1 MSLTGV
7 KARAPIPASLETTD
21 KEVTMKRTLAVI
33 AACMFMTSA
42 ALAEE
47 SHEHSAQQAK
57 PPAAKTGMPMGGMH
71 EHMKKMQE
79 QMAQI
84 RAATDPKEKER
95 LVSEHLKTM
104 EESMSKMQGMM
115 GCGKM

>member
-1 MSLTGV
+1 
-7 KARAPIPASLETTD
+7 
-21 KEVTMKRTLAVI
+21 MKRTLAVI

-47 SHEHSAQQAK
+47 SHDHSGQAE
-57 PPAAKTGMPMGGMH
+57 PPAAKHGMPMGGMH
-71 EHMKKMQE
+71 EHMKKMRE

-84 RAATDPKEKER
+84 RAAREPKERER
-95 LVSEHLKTM
+95 LMAEHMSTM
-104 EESMSKMQGMM
+104 EQSMAKMQGM